1 MIENIQDLKSRNI
14 FVVYDRDVHSAVA
27 QDQTDSGIIA
37 DIQGPFYSTDVPE
50 LRAIVPLNDC
60 FTDLCEA
67 KTALYAQDFKR
78 QQALSEILTKPDDII
93 LFMLSQGFAE
103 HDLLGR
109 VAVLNAFEACFGYP
123 ARDRLA
129 EMSEKV
135 KERL

>member
-1 MIENIQDLKSRNI
+1 MIENMQDLKSRNI

-27 QDQTDSGIIA
+27 QEQTDSGIAA

-93 LFMLSQGFAE
+93 LFML
-103 HDLLGR
+103 
-109 VAVLNAFEACFGYP
+109 C
-123 ARDRLA
+123 
-129 EMSEKV
+129 
-135 KERL
+135 